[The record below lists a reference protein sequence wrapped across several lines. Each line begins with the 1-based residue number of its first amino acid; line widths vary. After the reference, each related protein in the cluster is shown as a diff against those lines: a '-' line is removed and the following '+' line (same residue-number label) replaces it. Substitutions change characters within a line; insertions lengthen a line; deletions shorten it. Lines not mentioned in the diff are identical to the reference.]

1 MLKHFIFYACLLFI
15 SQLFAQEDIYLKNE
29 TYTYDETIEIYKKFA
44 KDFPKKTRYTEM
56 GSSDFGLPMSL
67 FLMSE
72 KGDFSTETLHSQ
84 RVILINNGIHPGEPC
99 GVDACIK
106 LCREMLNGEI
116 PKNVIIA
123 IIPIYNIGGAH
134 NRNCCSRANQ
144 NGPIEY
150 GFRGNA
156 KNLDLNRDF
165 IKTDSENTKAFRAI
179 FHYLKPTLFVDTHT
193 SNGADYQHSM
203 TLITSQLDKMNPALA
218 EYTQNTL
225 NPFLYKSMQEA
236 QFPMVPYMHTYKET
250 PDDGIIDFLETP
262 RYSTG
267 YTNLFNT
274 ISYVTEAHMLKPYPV
289 RVDATYH
296 FLALLIEFASMY
308 GDELKSVRNIAQQ
321 DLLKKEYLHLN
332 WMLDTTVFD
341 TIPFKG
347 YAAIYKPSAVTG
359 NQRLYYDHAQ
369 PYEKHIRYYNHYI
382 PTDSAKI
389 PTYYILPKAWSYF
402 ILDLSNNQ
410 FPYYSLAADQILTV
424 ESYEILDYAT
434 TSSPYEGHYLHSNI
448 RTRTVTH
455 ERHFRKGDIVI
466 PVRND
471 ALRFIMET
479 LEPRAVDSYFAWNY
493 FDAILQQKEWFSAYV
508 FEDEA
513 AEMLRN
519 DSQLRADFERMKA
532 NDSTFAASDFAQ
544 LYYLYKQSP
553 NYETT
558 HNLYPVAKT
567 HESLDEL
574 LLLR

>member
-1 MLKHFIFYACLLFI
+1 MLKQFIFPFFLFFI
-15 SQLFAQEDIYLKNE
+15 FDLSAQQDIYLNNE
-29 TYTYDETIEIYKKFA
+29 TYTYEETIQIYKNFA
-44 KDFPKKTRYTEM
+44 EKFPKKTTYMEK

-72 KGDFSTETLHSQ
+72 KGDFSKETIQSQ
-84 RVILINNGIHPGEPC
+84 HVILINNGIHPGEPC

-106 LCREMLNGEI
+106 LCREYLNGKI

-144 NGPIEY
+144 NGPVEY

-165 IKTDSENTKAFRAI
+165 IKTDSKNTRAFQAI
-179 FHYLKPTLFVDTHT
+179 FHYLKPAVFVDTHT

-203 TLITSQLDKMNPALA
+203 TLITSQLNKMNPALA
-218 EYTQNTL
+218 QFTENTL
-225 NPFLYKSMQEA
+225 NPYLYKSMEDD
-236 QFPMVPYMHTYKET
+236 FPMVPYMHTFKET
-250 PDDGIIDFLETP
+250 PVDGIIDFLETP

-274 ISYVTEAHMLKPYPV
+274 ISYVTEAHMLKTYPV
-289 RVDATYH
+289 RVEATYQ
-296 FLALLIEFASMY
+296 FLTHLIQFMTDYPEEIKAARNKAQEELL
-308 GDELKSVRNIAQQ
+308 QQ
-321 DLLKKEYLHLN
+321 EYLHLN
-332 WMLDTTVFD
+332 WQLDTTVFD

-347 YAAIYKPSAVTG
+347 YQAVYKPSAVTG
-359 NQRLYYDHAQ
+359 KERLFYDHKQ
-369 PYEKHIRYYNHYI
+369 PYEKHIRYYNHYVAS
-382 PTDSAKI
+382 DSVKI

-410 FPYYSLAADQILTV
+410 IPHYSLAADQMLTV
-424 ESYEILDYAT
+424 DSYEILDYTT

-448 RTRTVTH
+448 QTNTVSH
-455 ERHFRKGDIVI
+455 ERLFRKGDIVI
-466 PVRND
+466 PVRNE

-513 AEMLRN
+513 AEMLKK
-519 DSQLRADFERMKA
+519 DAQLTADFEAMKA
-532 NDSTFAASDFAQ
+532 SDSSFASNSFAQ
-544 LYYLYKQSP
+544 LYYLYKRSP
-553 NYETT
+553 NYEPSV
-558 HNLYPVAKT
+558 NLYPVAKT
-567 HESLDEL
+567 YENLDEI